1 MTNQNKSSWLKKA
14 GIAACGA
21 ALLLLFL
28 VVFLPAM
35 LPWPRAFDSNEWKS
49 CTDHSIRYAMHKDF
63 LSRHSVIGMTEAS
76 LIALLGKPDGR
87 KPDEELSWDMGQA
100 GGMDDNAIDFR
111 LKEGKV
117 VSFEVWGH

>member
-1 MTNQNKSSWLKKA
+1 M
-14 GIAACGA
+14 
-21 ALLLLFL
+21 
-28 VVFLPAM
+28 PAM

-100 GGMDDNAIDFR
+100 GGMEKYGDTELINLPKRKAQPLSYFMVTVPTVTMMESE
-111 LKEGKV
+111 K
-117 VSFEVWGH
+117 